1 MNGPTL
7 QEIARATRG
16 KICGPEVRAPGP
28 GHSPHDDSLSI
39 KLANNEN
46 GFVVHSFAGDD
57 PINCLDYVN
66 RCLGRP
72 EWQPSKGNGHNGA
85 RKPVGG
91 CASTNTKREQA
102 IYTYQDADGAEL
114 FQVVRYSLH
123 RADGSPVIK
132 ENSKPAKTFL
142 QRQRDPTK
150 PGGWNWSVK
159 DIPAIPYRM
168 VDVTEAITF
177 ERPIAIV
184 EGEAKADALAKIGI
198 YATCNAAGAGKWTS
212 EHSEY
217 LRGGD
222 IIVIRDNDEAGKRHR
237 DSVVASLQGVARRI
251 RTLELPGLQPGRD
264 IKDWLDAGGT
274 REQLDALIERA
285 PEARLPRTSGPKLV
299 TSGEFIRGFIP
310 PDYLIDGILQRRFI
324 YSITGRTGEGKTTV
338 CLRIAAH
345 VSEGLKLGDAEV
357 IPGRVL
363 YLAGE
368 NPDDI
373 RMRWLALTETMGLDA
388 DATAVD
394 FVDGRFKLSEIP
406 DHILQAA
413 QANEYA
419 LVIVDTSVA
428 FSQTID
434 ENDNVQQLHHA
445 QRLRGL
451 IDLLPGGP
459 TILVCCHPPKNA
471 GDDNL
476 QPRGGGAVIAEFDGN
491 LTSRRTETV
500 VEVYWQGKFRGPD
513 FAPIH
518 FVLRGVTS
526 EKLKD
531 SNGRLIST
539 VIAQPASEEDQEA
552 MAKAATA
559 DQNKLLRAI
568 ADDPRASIATL
579 ALACGWTT
587 KNGKANRPK
596 VQRAIKA
603 LEKAKLIKI
612 EDRERDGITVT
623 DKGKRAVSAMSDTAL
638 SETTTERL

>member
-1 MNGPTL
+1 
-7 QEIARATRG
+7 
-16 KICGPEVRAPGP
+16 
-28 GHSPHDDSLSI
+28 
-39 KLANNEN
+39 
-46 GFVVHSFAGDD
+46 
-57 PINCLDYVN
+57 
-66 RCLGRP
+66 
-72 EWQPSKGNGHNGA
+72 
-85 RKPVGG
+85 
-91 CASTNTKREQA
+91 
-102 IYTYQDADGAEL
+102 
-114 FQVVRYSLH
+114 
-123 RADGSPVIK
+123 
-132 ENSKPAKTFL
+132 
-142 QRQRDPTK
+142 
-150 PGGWNWSVK
+150 
-159 DIPAIPYRM
+159 
-168 VDVTEAITF
+168 
-177 ERPIAIV
+177 
-184 EGEAKADALAKIGI
+184 
-198 YATCNAAGAGKWTS
+198 S

-217 LRGGD
+217 LRGAD
-222 IIVIRDNDEAGKRHR
+222 VVIMPDNDEPGERHAT
-237 DSVVASLQGVARRI
+237 SVAASLLGVAKRVRI
-251 RTLELPGLQPGRD
+251 LELPDLDRGDD
-264 IKDWLDAGGT
+264 IANWLKAGGT
-274 REQLDALIERA
+274 RQQLDALIEGA
-285 PEARLPRTSGPKLV
+285 PEARLHYNGPRLV
-299 TSGEFIRGFIP
+299 SSGEFIRAFAP
-310 PDYLIDGILQRRFI
+310 PDYLIDGMLQRRFI

-345 VSEGLKLGDAEV
+345 VAEGLQLGKAEV
-357 IPGRVL
+357 TPGRVL

-373 RMRWLALTETMGLDA
+373 RMRWLALTEAMGFDA
-388 DATAVD
+388 GTVSVD

-406 DHILQAA
+406 DHILRAA
-413 QANEYA
+413 QAHEYV

-428 FSQTID
+428 FSQSID

-491 LTSRRTETV
+491 LISRRTETV

-531 SNGRLIST
+531 SNGRLMST

-559 DQNKLLRAI
+559 DQNKLLKAI

-596 VQRAIKA
+596 VQR
-603 LEKAKLIKI
+603 
-612 EDRERDGITVT
+612 
-623 DKGKRAVSAMSDTAL
+623 
-638 SETTTERL
+638 